1 MTMSHTTKLERAE
14 RHGRQLLLPELGP
27 VGQERLD
34 ASRVVVVGCGGLGTP
49 VIQYLAAAGVG
60 HLTLCDDDVVER
72 SNLNRQVLHT
82 DADIGLPKV
91 LSAARFV
98 RALDPHLHVDV
109 RQTRVGVGDVRTLI
123 RGYDLVLDCTDGLPM
138 KFLLNDAAVAE
149 NVPLVHGAASAFAG
163 QALFVPGRAGPCL
176 RCLFE
181 ELPPPGVVPSCQVTG
196 VLGAT
201 VALVG
206 SLMVNLALHH
216 LARRPGP
223 EPGKFLVVDALGPG
237 LRPVRFPSRRD
248 CGACGAEPLF
258 DATVA
263 ADYTPAP
270 ERQRRDS
277 R

>member
-1 MTMSHTTKLERAE
+1 
-14 RHGRQLLLPELGP
+14 
-27 VGQERLD
+27 
-34 ASRVVVVGCGGLGTP
+34 

-82 DADIGLPKV
+82 DADIGSPKV
-91 LSAARFV
+91 RSAARFV
-98 RALDPHLHVDV
+98 QALDPYLHVDARQSRVSVNNV
-109 RQTRVGVGDVRTLI
+109 RSLLQTH
-123 RGYDLVLDCTDGLPM
+123 DLAVDCTDGLPV

-163 QALFVPGRAGPCL
+163 QALFIPGRAGPCL

-181 ELPPPGVVPSCQVTG
+181 DMPPPGAVPGCQVTG

-206 SLMVNLALHH
+206 SLMVNLALHA

-223 EPGKFLVVDALGPG
+223 EPGRFLVVDALGTSV
-237 LRPVRFPSRRD
+237 RPVRMTPRQD
-248 CGACGAEPLF
+248 CGACGVSPVF

-263 ADYTPAP
+263 EDYAP
-270 ERQRRDS
+270 RRERP
-277 R
+277 

>member
-1 MTMSHTTKLERAE
+1 MTTTHITKRERAE
-14 RHGRQLLLPELGP
+14 RHGRQLLLPEVGP

-34 ASRVVVVGCGGLGTP
+34 AARVVVVGCGGLGAP

-82 DADIGLPKV
+82 DADIGAPKV

-98 RALDPHLHVDV
+98 RALDPHLHVDA
-109 RQTRVGVGDVRTLI
+109 RQARVGVGEVRALI
-123 RGYDLVLDCTDGLPM
+123 RGHDLLVDCTDGLPM

-149 NVPLVHGAASAFAG
+149 DVPLVHGAASAFAG
-163 QALFVPGRAGPCL
+163 QAMFIPGRSGPCL

-181 ELPPPGVVPSCQVTG
+181 DMPPPGTVPSCQVTG

-223 EPGKFLVVDALGPG
+223 EAGKFLVVDALGPA
-237 LRPVRFPSRRD
+237 VRTVRVPSRRD

-263 ADYTPAP
+263 EDYTPAR
-270 ERQRRDS
+270 ERP
-277 R
+277 